1 MLAEYLQPLMT
12 YTGLSLNGLLL
23 VGIGVLL
30 FLILLR
36 R

>member
-1 MLAEYLQPLMT
+1 MIAEYLQPLVT
-12 YTGLSLNGLLL
+12 YTGLSVNGLLL

-30 FLILLR
+30 LLTLLR